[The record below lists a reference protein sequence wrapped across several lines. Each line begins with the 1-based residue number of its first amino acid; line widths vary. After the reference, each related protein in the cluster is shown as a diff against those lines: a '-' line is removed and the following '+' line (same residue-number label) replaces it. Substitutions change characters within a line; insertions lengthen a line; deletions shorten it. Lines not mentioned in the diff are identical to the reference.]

1 MTAFWH
7 TNFSPLFQ
15 SNVDANTFPFNQII
29 GFSDKE
35 KVLKQSRY
43 LPIKAYIPMQAQ
55 DRCFV
60 VVTFFPVLSRMLSSY
75 QLCLVVFVA
84 AQLGESLS
92 HSTDEEHSL
101 DGFSSDTRCG
111 WDCIITESNFGKECD
126 PVFTRKRLIKFNVIY
141 DLFVNTKCLNQ
152 TSYKTFGTFT
162 DDFYVWIPANNTLS
176 SFSRGIKGMW
186 DLFLSC
192 REEGG
197 IRGFCNLEPGR
208 PTTLASPTDLRT
220 EAANTI
226 KEKGYELITKNPW
239 SHVVKVL
246 LIWLSI
252 VCTYYTPALLCLFS
266 PTLVMESGIL
276 YIVLEGASLVSI
288 RALVGNNVF
297 FKDCSTVAST
307 WYQTGKMFVVR
318 LLFIAFLIL
327 LIAPG
332 SIVFNIISGVSN
344 ISNLTHPFMR
354 VCVTLYFIKAV
365 CSLLLN
371 RAVVST
377 EVRDCIACHELKS
390 NPGGACLCVDLPRR
404 ISNHM
409 KIQPLILAKCWS
421 LFVKDLQIYFQII
434 FLLWKDYTRWVIR
447 VSWILLFLPT
457 FPFAFI
463 LSLLVSLVTFFFLFC
478 SSTPLGV
485 ALNSSW
491 PACLSKLYR
500 SSLFVRL
507 PALKICVQFID
518 YCVLWLAG
526 FGGYCLLLLF
536 FRGVLLTILL
546 AFTTVL
552 LFPEKSLPFAACF
565 LLFCYYLFSNYSKF
579 TDRYHDLSLTI
590 FNFYKK
596 QTDQISHE
604 EVDINNPSDDKHN
617 GGVVKIPKGLF
628 DVACEVLMPIR
639 EALCLLFFKVVFISS
654 FLFIVFYLTMQ
665 LDFDV
670 KLLTKTV
677 VAVLIGLFPRIICK
691 YFEGERQKRMEALI
705 IEEKAP
711 KIVEA
716 YLNNV
721 QRANE
726 GQENFGADTDE
737 VSLQVVESDENIA
750 IIHMY

>member
-1 MTAFWH
+1 MSYT
-7 TNFSPLFQ
+7 
-15 SNVDANTFPFNQII
+15 
-29 GFSDKE
+29 
-35 KVLKQSRY
+35 
-43 LPIKAYIPMQAQ
+43 
-55 DRCFV
+55 V
-60 VVTFFPVLSRMLSSY
+60 VALFPVLSRMLSSY

-92 HSTDEEHSL
+92 HSTDEQHSL

-111 WDCIITESNFGKECD
+111 WDCTITKSNFGKECD

-141 DLFVNTKCLNQ
+141 DLFVNSKCLNQ

-162 DDFYVWIPANNTLS
+162 DDFSVWIPANNTLS

-186 DLFLSC
+186 DLFVSC

-197 IRGFCNLEPGR
+197 IRGFCNLDPGT

-252 VCTYYTPALLCLFS
+252 VCTCYIPALLCLFS

-307 WYQTGKMFVVR
+307 CYQTGKMFVVR

-365 CSLLLN
+365 CSLLFY

-377 EVRDCIACHELKS
+377 EVKECLACHEFKS
-390 NPGGACLCVDLPRR
+390 NPDGACLCVDLPRR
-404 ISNHM
+404 ILNHM
-409 KIQPLILAKCWS
+409 NIQPLILAKCWS
-421 LFVKDLQIYFQII
+421 LFVGGLQIYFQII

-447 VSWILLFLPT
+447 VSLILLFLPT

-463 LSLLVSLVTFFFLFC
+463 LSLLVSLVNFFFLFC
-478 SSTPLGV
+478 ASTPHVV
-485 ALNSSW
+485 ALSSSW
-491 PACLSKLYR
+491 PACLSKFYR

-507 PALKICVQFID
+507 PALKICVHFID

-526 FGGYCLLLLF
+526 FGGYCLLMLF
-536 FRGVLLTILL
+536 FRGVLLTIML

-552 LFPEKSLPFAACF
+552 LFSQKGLPFAACF
-565 LLFCYYLFSNYSKF
+565 LLFCYYLFSNYSSF

-590 FNFYKK
+590 FNCYKK
-596 QTDQISHE
+596 QTDQISHD
-604 EVDINNPSDDKHN
+604 EVDINTTNNRSDDKHN

-628 DVACEVLMPIR
+628 DIACEVLMPIR
-639 EALCLLFFKVVFISS
+639 EALCYFFFKVVFISS
-654 FLFIVFYLTMQ
+654 FLFIVFYLTMR
-665 LDFDV
+665 LDFGV
-670 KLLTKTV
+670 KPLTKTV
-677 VAVLIGLFPRIICK
+677 VAVLIGLFPWIICK
-691 YFEGERQKRMEALI
+691 YFEGERQKRVEALI
-705 IEEKAP
+705 IDEKAP

-716 YLNNV
+716 YLNSV
-721 QRANE
+721 
-726 GQENFGADTDE
+726 
-737 VSLQVVESDENIA
+737 
-750 IIHMY
+750 

>member
-1 MTAFWH
+1 
-7 TNFSPLFQ
+7 
-15 SNVDANTFPFNQII
+15 
-29 GFSDKE
+29 
-35 KVLKQSRY
+35 
-43 LPIKAYIPMQAQ
+43 MQAQ

-60 VVTFFPVLSRMLSSY
+60 VVAFFPVLSRMLASY

-101 DGFSSDTRCG
+101 DGFSSDTRCC
-111 WDCIITESNFGKECD
+111 WDCTVTKSNFGKECD
-126 PVFTRKRLIKFNVIY
+126 PVFTRKRLIKFTVIY

-162 DDFYVWIPANNTLS
+162 DDFSVWIPANNTLS

-186 DLFLSC
+186 DLFVSC

-208 PTTLASPTDLRT
+208 PTTLASPTNLRT

-246 LIWLSI
+246 LIWASI
-252 VCTYYTPALLCLFS
+252 VCTNYIPALLCLFS
-266 PTLVMESGIL
+266 PTLVMESDIL

-288 RALVGNNVF
+288 RALVGNNFF
-297 FKDCSTVAST
+297 FKDFSTVACT

-354 VCVTLYFIKAV
+354 VCVILYFIKAV
-365 CSLLLN
+365 CSLLFYH
-371 RAVVST
+371 AVVST
-377 EVRDCIACHELKS
+377 EVKECLACHELKS

-404 ISNHM
+404 ILNHM

-421 LFVKDLQIYFQII
+421 LFVEGLQIYFQII

-447 VSWILLFLPT
+447 VSLILLFLPT

-463 LSLLVSLVTFFFLFC
+463 LSLLVSLVPFFFLFC
-478 SSTPLGV
+478 ESTPFGV

-507 PALKICVQFID
+507 PALKICVQFINC
-518 YCVLWLAG
+518 CVLCLAG

-565 LLFCYYLFSNYSKF
+565 LLFCYYLFSNYSSF
-579 TDRYHDLSLTI
+579 TDRYRDLSLTI

-596 QTDQISHE
+596 QTDQISRE
-604 EVDINNPSDDKHN
+604 EVDINTTNNRSDYKHN
-617 GGVVKIPKGLF
+617 GGLVKIPKGLF
-628 DVACEVLMPIR
+628 DISCEVLMPIR
-639 EALCLLFFKVVFISS
+639 EALCLFLFKVVFISS

-665 LDFDV
+665 LDLGV
-670 KLLTKTV
+670 KPLTKTM

-691 YFEGERQKRMEALI
+691 YFEGEGQKRMEALTI
-705 IEEKAP
+705 KEKAP

-716 YLNNV
+716 YLNSV
-721 QRANE
+721 LRANE
-726 GQENFGADTDE
+726 GRENSGADTDE

>member
-1 MTAFWH
+1 
-7 TNFSPLFQ
+7 
-15 SNVDANTFPFNQII
+15 
-29 GFSDKE
+29 
-35 KVLKQSRY
+35 
-43 LPIKAYIPMQAQ
+43 
-55 DRCFV
+55 
-60 VVTFFPVLSRMLSSY
+60 MLSSY

-92 HSTDEEHSL
+92 HSTDEQHSL

-111 WDCIITESNFGKECD
+111 WDCTITKSNFGKECD

-162 DDFYVWIPANNTLS
+162 DDFSVWIPANNTLS

-186 DLFLSC
+186 DLFVSC
-192 REEGG
+192 REEGR

-226 KEKGYELITKNPW
+226 KEKGYELITQNPW
-239 SHVVKVL
+239 PHVVKVV
-246 LIWLSI
+246 LIWLSF
-252 VCTYYTPALLCLFS
+252 VYTSYMPALLSLFS
-266 PTLVMESGIL
+266 PTLVMESDIL
-276 YIVLEGASLVSI
+276 YIVLEGASVVSI
-288 RALVGNNVF
+288 RALVGNNFF
-297 FKDCSTVAST
+297 FKDCSTVACT

-318 LLFIAFLIL
+318 LLFIALLIL

-332 SIVFNIISGVSN
+332 SLVFNIISGVSN

-365 CSLLLN
+365 YSLLFYHAGL
-371 RAVVST
+371 ST
-377 EVRDCIACHELKS
+377 EVKECSACHEFKS
-390 NPGGACLCVDLPRR
+390 NRDGDCLCFDLPRR
-404 ISNHM
+404 ILNHM

-421 LFVKDLQIYFQII
+421 LFVGGLQIYFQII

-447 VSWILLFLPT
+447 VSLILLFLPT

-478 SSTPLGV
+478 ASTPFGV
-485 ALNSSW
+485 VLHSSW

-518 YCVLWLAG
+518 CCVLWLAG
-526 FGGYCLLLLF
+526 FGGYCLMVLF

-565 LLFCYYLFSNYSKF
+565 LLFCYYLFSNYSSF

-590 FNFYKK
+590 FNCYKK
-596 QTDQISHE
+596 QFDQTSHE
-604 EVDINNPSDDKHN
+604 EVDINTTNNPSDDKQN

-628 DVACEVLMPIR
+628 DMACEVLMPIR
-639 EALCLLFFKVVFISS
+639 EALCLFFFKVVFISS
-654 FLFIVFYLTMQ
+654 FLFLVFYLTMQ
-665 LDFDV
+665 LDFGV
-670 KLLTKTV
+670 KPLTKTM

-691 YFEGERQKRMEALI
+691 YFDGERQKRMEALT

-716 YLNNV
+716 YLNSV
-721 QRANE
+721 LRANE
-726 GQENFGADTDE
+726 GQENSGADTDE
-737 VSLQVVESDENIA
+737 VSLQLVESEENIA